1 VIESE
6 KQSTH
11 TDDTNG
17 PTVTETNDQNEKLE
31 SETPD
36 DSVSSVTQKL
46 EDIQVTVDNENST
59 PVTEESG

>member
-1 VIESE
+1 VIENE
-6 KQSTH
+6 KQSTN
-11 TDDTNG
+11 TDDTNA